1 MSKVNVFV
9 YQLTCRL
16 TPPFA
21 ASELSRKQST
31 FKSRKATISS
41 WSLLPCCQVQ
51 HMHSLA
57 AIALG
62 RKQQRYTAP
71 LSLIGKNSSS
81 CPPYLWGTQ
90 WPWSSGSRKRRMR
103 TMEFSWHHKDR
114 WCSAKCPLTAR
125 LVGGAS
131 SVALLSAAGSLSS
144 TVLPQLAGHICLTWP
159 SGGGC
164 WAPALSWNPTNPL
177 SSRILDKELNETN
190 TQNTAST
197 HFTESQA
204 CGRSIALCQL
214 RLFQIIPFFGILIS
228 VGRHLVFLKPPLG
241 ISGGKSCTRSL
252 ECHHFETVKFGPP
265 QSPQYQ
271 CALAHFLTILWHLQG
286 QLHLPWQYVEWS
298 LDPLRSPPQLAKV
311 CSLKSK
317 WTSQIAALLFPIDP
331 GNSTNLVR
339 SR

>member
-1 MSKVNVFV
+1 MKPN
-9 YQLTCRL
+9 
-16 TPPFA
+16 
-21 ASELSRKQST
+21 K
-31 FKSRKATISS
+31 
-41 WSLLPCCQVQ
+41 
-51 HMHSLA
+51 
-57 AIALG
+57 
-62 RKQQRYTAP
+62 
-71 LSLIGKNSSS
+71 
-81 CPPYLWGTQ
+81 
-90 WPWSSGSRKRRMR
+90 
-103 TMEFSWHHKDR
+103 
-114 WCSAKCPLTAR
+114 
-125 LVGGAS
+125 
-131 SVALLSAAGSLSS
+131 
-144 TVLPQLAGHICLTWP
+144 
-159 SGGGC
+159 
-164 WAPALSWNPTNPL
+164 
-177 SSRILDKELNETN
+177 SRILDKELNEIN

-214 RLFQIIPFFGILIS
+214 RLFQMIPFFGILIPM
-228 VGRHLVFLKPPLG
+228 GRHLVFLKPPLG

-331 GNSTNLVR
+331 GNSTNFVR